1 MNKKKITISNR
12 TNPLKIEKIKGF
24 GTLCIYQLKASKYWW
39 ARMYLK
45 GKIIRQTTKVWI
57 DDDKKK
63 AIEKAKQIYF
73 EKQDFVIN
81 NEPITKSTGFALIA
95 SKLEKEN
102 EARFKRKQIAETKIT
117 QDKYRLK
124 NDLLPF
130 FKKYQISDIDYSVIE
145 EYFSTINNKSSRKD
159 NPLHTNTLKLHL
171 SHIQQILKLAIKLGV
186 IKSLPVF
193 PSFKTKDEPRSSFS
207 TAEYAKLHRTLASRI
222 GQIQKV
228 KDKNDKLI
236 RNVELT
242 QELYDLMIFMTNTF
256 IRPTDIKVLKHSHI
270 DIVRTKNLYLRLNHP
285 TTKSHSN
292 PVVSLEKA
300 VEIYENIVKRQNIS
314 KEYSKDG
321 YVFVPEYDNR
331 NTALRHLQRQFNY
344 LLEITKLKIDGLGN
358 VRTLYSLRH
367 SALMFRL
374 LESQDL
380 DLLTL
385 ARNARTSP
393 EMLDRF
399 YLKHYQPEMGIEKIQ
414 SQKNPKLQKKKY
426 NNETP
431 L

>member
-45 GKIIRQTTKVWI
+45 GKIIRQTTKIWV

-207 TAEYAKLHRTLASRI
+207 TAEYAKLHRTLAGRI
-222 GQIQKV
+222 GQIQKI

-300 VEIYENIVKRQNIS
+300 VEIYENIVSRQKIS

-321 YVFVPEYDNR
+321 YVFVPKFDNR

>member
-1 MNKKKITISNR
+1 LNKKKITISNR

-45 GKIIRQTTKVWI
+45 GKIIRQTTKIWV

-207 TAEYAKLHRTLASRI
+207 TAEYAKLHRTLAGRI
-222 GQIQKV
+222 GQIQKI

-300 VEIYENIVKRQNIS
+300 VEIYENIVSRQKIS

-321 YVFVPEYDNR
+321 YVFVPKFDNR

>member
-1 MNKKKITISNR
+1 
-12 TNPLKIEKIKGF
+12 
-24 GTLCIYQLKASKYWW
+24 
-39 ARMYLK
+39 MYLK

-207 TAEYAKLHRTLASRI
+207 TAEYAKLHRTLAGRI
-222 GQIQKV
+222 GQIQKI

-300 VEIYENIVKRQNIS
+300 VEIYENIVSRQKIS

-321 YVFVPEYDNR
+321 YVFVPKFDNR

>member
-1 MNKKKITISNR
+1 LNKKKTTTSNR

-24 GTLCIYQLKASKYWW
+24 GTLCIYQLEASKYWW

-117 QDKYRLK
+117 QDKFRPK
-124 NDLLPF
+124 NGLLPF
-130 FKKYQISDIDYSVIE
+130 FKKYQIIELYYPVIE
-145 EYFSTINNKSSRKD
+145 EYFSTINDKPSRKKD
-159 NPLHTNTLKLHL
+159 PLHTNTLKLHL
-171 SHIQQILKLAIKLGV
+171 SHIQQILKLAVKLRV
-186 IKSLPVF
+186 IQSLPVF

-222 GQIQKV
+222 GQIQKI

-300 VEIYENIVKRQNIS
+300 VEIYENIVSRQKIS

-321 YVFVPEYDNR
+321 YVFVPKFDNR

-426 NNETP
+426 NTETP

>member
-1 MNKKKITISNR
+1 MNKKKTTTSNR

-24 GTLCIYQLKASKYWW
+24 GTLCIYQLEASKYWW

-145 EYFSTINNKSSRKD
+145 EYFSTINDKPSRKKD
-159 NPLHTNTLKLHL
+159 PLHTNTLKLHL
-171 SHIQQILKLAIKLGV
+171 SHIQQILKLAVKLRV
-186 IKSLPVF
+186 IQSLPVF

-300 VEIYENIVKRQNIS
+300 VEIYENIVSRQKIS

-321 YVFVPEYDNR
+321 YVFVPKFDNR

-414 SQKNPKLQKKKY
+414 SQRNPKLQKKKY

>member
-1 MNKKKITISNR
+1 MNKKKTTTSNR

-207 TAEYAKLHRTLASRI
+207 TAEYAKLHRTLAGRI
-222 GQIQKV
+222 GQIQKI

-300 VEIYENIVKRQNIS
+300 VEIYENIVSRQKIS

-321 YVFVPEYDNR
+321 YVFVPKFDNR

>member
-1 MNKKKITISNR
+1 MNKKKTTTSNR

-81 NEPITKSTGFALIA
+81 NEPITKSTGFSLIA

-222 GQIQKV
+222 GQIQKI

-242 QELYDLMIFMTNTF
+242 QELYYLMIFMTNTF

-300 VEIYENIVKRQNIS
+300 VEIYENIVSRQKIS

-321 YVFVPEYDNR
+321 YVFVPKFDNR

>member
-1 MNKKKITISNR
+1 MNKKKTTTSKR

-24 GTLCIYQLKASKYWW
+24 GTLCIYQLEASKYWW

-145 EYFSTINNKSSRKD
+145 EYFSTINDKPSRKKD
-159 NPLHTNTLKLHL
+159 PLHTNTLKLHL
-171 SHIQQILKLAIKLGV
+171 SHIQQILKLAVKLRV
-186 IKSLPVF
+186 IQSLPVF

-222 GQIQKV
+222 GQVQKV

-300 VEIYENIVKRQNIS
+300 VEIYENIVSRQKTSN
-314 KEYSKDG
+314 EYSKDG
-321 YVFVPEYDNR
+321 YVFVPKYDNR

-344 LLEITKLKIDGLGN
+344 LLDITKLKIDGLGN
-358 VRTLYSLRH
+358 ERTLYSLRH

-414 SQKNPKLQKKKY
+414 SQRNPKLQKKKY
-426 NNETP
+426 NNKTP

>member
-1 MNKKKITISNR
+1 LNKKKTTTSNR

-222 GQIQKV
+222 GQIQKI

-300 VEIYENIVKRQNIS
+300 VEIYENIVSRQKIS

-321 YVFVPEYDNR
+321 YVFVPKFDNR

>member
-1 MNKKKITISNR
+1 
-12 TNPLKIEKIKGF
+12 
-24 GTLCIYQLKASKYWW
+24 
-39 ARMYLK
+39 
-45 GKIIRQTTKVWI
+45 
-57 DDDKKK
+57 
-63 AIEKAKQIYF
+63 
-73 EKQDFVIN
+73 
-81 NEPITKSTGFALIA
+81 
-95 SKLEKEN
+95 
-102 EARFKRKQIAETKIT
+102 
-117 QDKYRLK
+117 
-124 NDLLPF
+124 
-130 FKKYQISDIDYSVIE
+130 
-145 EYFSTINNKSSRKD
+145 
-159 NPLHTNTLKLHL
+159 
-171 SHIQQILKLAIKLGV
+171 
-186 IKSLPVF
+186 
-193 PSFKTKDEPRSSFS
+193 
-207 TAEYAKLHRTLASRI
+207 
-222 GQIQKV
+222 
-228 KDKNDKLI
+228 
-236 RNVELT
+236 
-242 QELYDLMIFMTNTF
+242 
-256 IRPTDIKVLKHSHI
+256 VLKHSHI

-300 VEIYENIVKRQNIS
+300 VEIYENIVSRQKIS

-321 YVFVPEYDNR
+321 YVFVPKFDNR

>member
-1 MNKKKITISNR
+1 MNKKKTTTSNR

-222 GQIQKV
+222 GQIQKI

-300 VEIYENIVKRQNIS
+300 VEIYENIVSRQKIS

-321 YVFVPEYDNR
+321 YVFVPKFDNR